1 MCTFLYFRIFL
12 NRKKHESYFNLKGQ
26 REKQL
31 AKLFLLEDRGG
42 LLVFPDP
49 APGEPS
55 GSLGQPGPL
64 TLQMRAMR
72 DTMVFSKNSNS
83 WPVSLKKK

>member
-1 MCTFLYFRIFL
+1 MTL
-12 NRKKHESYFNLKGQ
+12 
-26 REKQL
+26 
-31 AKLFLLEDRGG
+31 
-42 LLVFPDP
+42 P
-49 APGEPS
+49 APPAQELSWTPEGQASLQPPGVLLALPRGAS
-55 GSLGQPGPL
+55 GAAQPL